1 MKKHV
6 LLIIGLLLTS
16 IAFSQT
22 QQGYVRTLGRPNKQG
37 EALSNVTI
45 RAKGEHNFVNS
56 NDEGTF
62 SIMLPGK
69 KNGEAY
75 SLQQVQ
81 KKGYEL
87 NEADFIGR
95 QLAFSDKV
103 PLTIVMVSIAQ
114 LQADKQRIENNAF
127 KTAENNYNAKVR
139 ELDKLKEEN
148 RITIEQY
155 QQEIQNLYDKFE
167 KYQSLIDGL
176 SEHYAHTD
184 YDLLSEKD
192 RIVNIFIENG
202 ELERADSLI
211 HLLFDP
217 IDVLERNKKAL
228 DRIEQQIG
236 EANSM
241 LNKANE
247 DMAAVLKQ
255 QGKDAEYLY
264 QLHTIALARF
274 DNEKALFYIETRA
287 ELDSTNPSW
296 QFDAGYCFQE
306 FNDHVKAKKYYSRAL
321 DIYRGLTKD
330 NPQAY
335 EPDLASTLNNLAVL
349 YKNTQHL
356 AESENLYLEAL
367 ESYKRLAKEKPRYR
381 PLYKTKDKNKEKAK
395 DYKPDVARTLNNLA
409 LLYSNTQRLEESEA
423 MYLEALE
430 IRRELAEKDPDT
442 YEPGLALTLN
452 NLATLYQNTHRLSE
466 SETLQLEAIEIQ
478 KRLASINPQA
488 YEPDLAMAMNN
499 LAVLYSNTQRLAES
513 KSLYL
518 EVLEIYRR
526 LAKDNPQAY
535 EPALATTLSNLAN
548 LYQNAQQFTESEPMR
563 SQALDI
569 YRRLAKDNPQ
579 RYEPVLAMTLT
590 NLAILYKN
598 THRLKEGKSLFLEA
612 LDIYKRLGKD
622 DPQAHEPEM
631 AKALSELADLYFN
644 TQHLEESEA
653 LNLEALE
660 IYRRLAK
667 ENPQTYERD
676 LVSTLSSL
684 ATLYYKTQRFSECE
698 TMYLDAAAIYRR
710 LAIGNP
716 QVYEPRLA
724 TTLYSVGLLYWQ
736 QEQYPQAIPIFEE
749 ALPLYRSLAQHNSS
763 YGKWYNNSLQ
773 LLTQLYQTT
782 EEHSKCFTVNEERL
796 PLLKKRYQKD
806 AKTYQNEYARALND
820 QSLQGI
826 FIGQLEKS
834 EQYARE
840 ALSIDS
846 TQIWINSNL
855 AAALLFQGKYE
866 EAEAIY
872 LQYKSELKES
882 FLQSFRDFEAA
893 GVIPEERKNDV
904 KRIEDLLRPLKKNIN
919 ETE

>member
-1 MKKHV
+1 MKKFA
-6 LLIIGLLLTS
+6 LFIIGLLLTS

-22 QQGYVRTLGRPNKQG
+22 QQGYVRTLGRPNKKG

-56 NDEGTF
+56 DDDGTF
-62 SIMLPGK
+62 SIVLPGK

-87 NEADFIGR
+87 NETDFIGR

-139 ELDKLKEEN
+139 EFDKLKEEN

-211 HLLFDP
+211 RLLFDP

-247 DMAAVLKQ
+247 DMTAVLKQ

-321 DIYRGLTKD
+321 DIYRSLAID

-349 YKNTQHL
+349 YKNTQQL
-356 AESENLYLEAL
+356 AESESLYLEAL
-367 ESYKRLAKEKPRYR
+367 ESYRRLAKEKPIYR
-381 PLYKTKDKNKEKAK
+381 QLYKTKDKNKEKAK

-409 LLYSNTQRLEESEA
+409 LLYSNTQRQAESET
-423 MYLEALE
+423 MYLEALK
-430 IRRELAEKDPDT
+430 IRRQLAEQDPDT

-452 NLATLYQNTHRLSE
+452 NLATLYQNNHRLSE
-466 SETLQLEAIEIQ
+466 SEALQLEAIEIQ
-478 KRLASINPQA
+478 KRLARVNPQA
-488 YEPDLAMAMNN
+488 YEPDLAMTMNN
-499 LAVLYSNTQRLAES
+499 LAVIYSNTQRLAES
-513 KSLYL
+513 KALHL

-526 LAKDNPQAY
+526 LAKDNPQTY
-535 EPALATTLSNLAN
+535 EPALATTLNNLAN
-548 LYQNAQQFTESEPMR
+548 LYQNAQLFTESEPMR

-612 LDIYKRLGKD
+612 LDIYRRLEKD
-622 DPQAHEPEM
+622 SPQAHDPEV
-631 AKALSELADLYFN
+631 AKTLSELADLYFN
-644 TQHLEESEA
+644 TQHFEESEA
-653 LNLEALE
+653 MNLEALE

-667 ENPQTYERD
+667 DKPQVYEPG

-684 ATLYYKTQRFSECE
+684 ATLYYKAQRFSECE

-710 LAIGNP
+710 LAISNP

-724 TTLYSVGLLYWQ
+724 TTLYSLGLLYWQ

-749 ALPLYRSLAQHNSS
+749 ALPLYRTLAQHNSS
-763 YGKWYNNSLQ
+763 YGKWYNNVLQ
-773 LLTQLYQTT
+773 LLAQLYQAT
-782 EEHSKCFTVNEERL
+782 EEHTKCFTVNEERF
-796 PLLKKRYQKD
+796 PLLKKRYQND
-806 AKTYQNEYARALND
+806 AKTYQKDYARALND

-834 EQYARE
+834 EKYARE

-846 TQIWINSNL
+846 TQIWINSNF
-855 AAALLFQGKYE
+855 AAALLFQGKFE
-866 EAEAIY
+866 EAETIY
-872 LQYKSELKES
+872 LQYKSELRES

-893 GVIPEERKNDV
+893 GVIPEERKNDIE
-904 KRIEDLLRPLKKNIN
+904 RIKKTLN
-919 ETE
+919 E

>member
-1 MKKHV
+1 MKKLTLFIV
-6 LLIIGLLLTS
+6 SLLFTS

-22 QQGYVRTLGRPNKQG
+22 QQGYVRTIGRPNKKG

-45 RAKGEHNFVNS
+45 RVKGEHNFVNS
-56 NDEGTF
+56 DEDGTF
-62 SIMLPGK
+62 SMLLPGK

-95 QLAFSDKV
+95 QFAFSDNV

-127 KTAENNYNAKVR
+127 KTAENNYNAKVK
-139 ELDKLKEEN
+139 ELDKQKEEN

-211 HLLFDP
+211 RLLFDP

-228 DRIEQQIG
+228 DRIEQQISEG
-236 EANSM
+236 SAM

-306 FNDHVKAKKYYSRAL
+306 FNDFVKAKKYYSRAL

-349 YKNTQHL
+349 YKNTQQF

-367 ESYKRLAKEKPRYR
+367 ESYRRLAKEKPRYK
-381 PLYKTKDKNKEKAK
+381 PFYKTRDKSQDKVQ

-409 LLYSNTQRLEESEA
+409 LLYSNTQRLTESET

-430 IRRELAEKDPDT
+430 IRRKLAEDAPET
-442 YEPGLALTLN
+442 YEPSLAMTLN
-452 NLATLYQNTHRLSE
+452 NLATLYQKIQRLSE
-466 SETLQLEAIEIQ
+466 SERLQLEALEIQ
-478 KRLASINPQA
+478 KRLAIRNPQA
-488 YEPDLAMAMNN
+488 YEPDLAMTMNN
-499 LAVLYSNTQRLAES
+499 LAVLYSNTQRLGES
-513 KSLYL
+513 KKLHLEALQIYRRLATDNPKAYEPVLGTTLNNLANLYDNAQQFT
-518 EVLEIYRR
+518 ESEPIRAEALEIYRR
-526 LAKDNPQAY
+526 LAKDNPQ
-535 EPALATTLSNLAN
+535 T
-548 LYQNAQQFTESEPMR
+548 
-563 SQALDI
+563 
-569 YRRLAKDNPQ
+569 
-579 RYEPVLAMTLT
+579 YEPVLATTLN
-590 NLAILYKN
+590 NLAFLYKN
-598 THRLKEGKSLFLEA
+598 TNRLAESKTLFLEA
-612 LDIYKRLGKD
+612 LDIFRRLKKEAY
-622 DPQAHEPEM
+622 DPYM
-631 AKALSELADLYFN
+631 AKTLSELADLYFN
-644 TQHLEESEA
+644 TQHLEESET

-660 IYRRLAK
+660 IYSRLAK
-667 ENPQTYERD
+667 EKPQAYERD

-684 ATLYYKTQRFSECE
+684 AILYYKTQRFPESES
-698 TMYLDAAAIYRR
+698 MYLDASDIYRR
-710 LAIGNP
+710 LAKDNP
-716 QVYEPRLA
+716 ADYEPKLA

-736 QEQYPQAIPIFEE
+736 QEHYKQAIPIIEE
-749 ALPLYRSLAQHNSS
+749 ALVLYRSLTQHNSLYS
-763 YGKWYNNSLQ
+763 KWYNNSLQ

-806 AKTYQNEYARALND
+806 AKTYQNEYARALGD

-826 FIGQLEKS
+826 FAGELEKS

-840 ALSIDS
+840 ALSTDT

-855 AAALLFQGKYE
+855 AAALLLQGKYN
-866 EAEAIY
+866 EAETVY
-872 LQYKSELKES
+872 LQYKTGLKES

-904 KRIEDLLRPLKKNIN
+904 KRIQDLLN
-919 ETE
+919 E

>member
-1 MKKHV
+1 MRKTTFLLL
-6 LLIIGLLLTS
+6 LLILLGQCLS
-16 IAFSQT
+16 AQT
-22 QQGYVRTLGRPNKQG
+22 QQGYVRTLGRPEKKG
-37 EALSNVTI
+37 EALGNVTI
-45 RAKGEHNFVNS
+45 RVKGEHNYVNS
-56 NDEGTF
+56 EDDGTF
-62 SIMLPGK
+62 SMLLPGK

-81 KKGYEL
+81 KTGYEL
-87 NEADFIGR
+87 NEADIIGR
-95 QLAFSDKV
+95 QFAFSDKI

-114 LQADKQRIENNAF
+114 LQTDKQRIENNAF
-127 KTAENNYNAKVR
+127 KTAENNFNAKVR

-148 RITIEQY
+148 SITIEQY
-155 QQEIQNLYDKFE
+155 QQEIQNLYEKFE

-211 HLLFDP
+211 RLLFDP

-236 EANSM
+236 EASTM

-247 DMAAVLKQ
+247 DMAAVIKQ
-255 QGKDAEYLY
+255 QEKDAEYLY

-306 FNDHVKAKKYYSRAL
+306 FNDHIKAKKYYSRAL
-321 DIYRGLTKD
+321 GVYRGLAKD

-349 YKNTQHL
+349 YKNTQQPL
-356 AESENLYLEAL
+356 ESESLYLEAL
-367 ESYKRLAKEKPRYR
+367 ESYKCLAKEKPRYR
-381 PLYKTKDKNKEKAK
+381 TIYKTRDRNKEKAK

-409 LLYSNTQRLEESEA
+409 LLYSNTQRIAESEA

-430 IRRELAEKDPDT
+430 IRRKLAEEDPET
-442 YEPGLALTLN
+442 YESGLAMTLN
-452 NLATLYQNTHRLSE
+452 NLATLYQNTQRLSE

-478 KRLASINPQA
+478 KRLAKTNPQA

-513 KSLYL
+513 KSLHL
-518 EVLEIYRR
+518 EALEIYRR
-526 LAKDNPQAY
+526 LSKDNPQTY
-535 EPALATTLSNLAN
+535 EPALATTLNNLAN

-563 SQALDI
+563 SEALDI

-579 RYEPVLAMTLT
+579 LFEPVLAMTLN
-590 NLAILYKN
+590 NLAFVYKN
-598 THRLKEGKSLFLEA
+598 TQRLV
-612 LDIYKRLGKD
+612 
-622 DPQAHEPEM
+622 
-631 AKALSELADLYFN
+631 
-644 TQHLEESEA
+644 ESET
-653 LNLEALE
+653 LFLEALE
-660 IYRRLAK
+660 IYRRLSKDAPLSHDPELAK
-667 ENPQTYERD
+667 TLNELADHYYNAQRLAESETLYLEALTIYRRLAKDAPQTYEPS
-676 LVSTLSSL
+676 LVATLSSL
-684 ATLYYKTQRFSECE
+684 AIMYYKNQRFTESEA
-698 TMYLDAAAIYRR
+698 MYLDAASIYRR
-710 LAIGNP
+710 LAINNA

-724 TTLYSVGLLYWQ
+724 TSLYSVGLLYWQ
-736 QEQYPQAIPIFEE
+736 QGQYLQAIPVFEE
-749 ALPLYRSLAQHNSS
+749 ALVLYRSLAQHNSS
-763 YGKWYNNSLQ
+763 YGKWYYNTLQ
-773 LLTQLYQTT
+773 LLVQLYQTT
-782 EEHSKCFTVNEERL
+782 EEHTKCYTVNEERL
-796 PLLKKRYQKD
+796 PLLKKRYQND
-806 AKTYQNEYARALND
+806 AKTYQKDYARALGD
-820 QSLQGI
+820 QSFQGI

-834 EQYARE
+834 EQYAFE
-840 ALSIDS
+840 AFSLDS

-855 AAALLFQGKYE
+855 AAAKLFQGKYE
-866 EAEAIY
+866 EAEVIY
-872 LQYKSELKES
+872 LQYKNEMKES
-882 FLQSFRDFEAA
+882 FLQSFHNFEAA

-904 KRIEDLLRPLKKNIN
+904 ECIRRLLN
-919 ETE
+919 E

>member
-1 MKKHV
+1 MKKLV
-6 LLIIGLLLTS
+6 LFIIGLLLTS

-22 QQGYVRTLGRPNKQG
+22 QQGYVRTLGRPNKKG

-56 NDEGTF
+56 NDDGTF
-62 SIMLPGK
+62 SIVLPGK

-87 NEADFIGR
+87 NETDFIGR

-139 ELDKLKEEN
+139 EFDKLKEEN

-211 HLLFDP
+211 RLLFDP

-236 EANSM
+236 EANTM

-321 DIYRGLTKD
+321 DIYRGLSKD

-356 AESENLYLEAL
+356 AESESLYLEAL

-409 LLYSNTQRLEESEA
+409 LLYSNTQRQAESET
-423 MYLEALE
+423 MYLEALK
-430 IRRELAEKDPDT
+430 IRRQLAEQDPDT
-442 YEPGLALTLN
+442 YEPGLAMTLN
-452 NLATLYQNTHRLSE
+452 NLATLYQKSHRLSE

-478 KRLASINPQA
+478 KRLAKANPQA
-488 YEPDLAMAMNN
+488 YEPDLAMTMNN
-499 LAVLYSNTQRLAES
+499 LAVIYSNTQRLAES
-513 KSLYL
+513 KSLHL
-518 EVLEIYRR
+518 
-526 LAKDNPQAY
+526 
-535 EPALATTLSNLAN
+535 
-548 LYQNAQQFTESEPMR
+548 
-563 SQALDI
+563 QALDI

-598 THRLKEGKSLFLEA
+598 THRLTEGKTLFLEA
-612 LDIYKRLGKD
+612 LDIYRQLRKNN
-622 DPQAHEPEM
+622 PQADEPEM

-660 IYRRLAK
+660 IYRRLEK
-667 ENPQTYERD
+667 EKPQTYERD

-710 LAIGNP
+710 LAISNP

-736 QEQYPQAIPIFEE
+736 QEQYPQAIPVFEE

-763 YGKWYNNSLQ
+763 YGKWYNNTLQ
-773 LLTQLYQTT
+773 LLAQLYQTT
-782 EEHSKCFTVNEERL
+782 EEHAKCFTINEERL
-796 PLLKKRYQKD
+796 PMLKKRYQKD
-806 AKTYQNEYARALND
+806 AKTYQKDYARALND

-826 FIGQLEKS
+826 YVSQLEKS
-834 EQYARE
+834 ESYARE

-855 AAALLFQGKYE
+855 AAAMLFQGKYE

-872 LQYKSELKES
+872 LQYKHELKES

-904 KRIEDLLRPLKKNIN
+904 KRIEDLLSPTEKKIN